1 MTIFISGTQ
10 NSGKSLLAEKLA
22 TQTGDSIRLYLAT
35 MKLCDEEGIKRVEK
49 HRKQREGKGFITVE
63 KQTRI
68 TEIISD
74 LKRPEDTTVLLE
86 CVSNLVGNEMRDV
99 TKRAELVTGDKPDL
113 GKFADEVAED
123 INKLSK
129 AVHNLIIVT
138 NEYPAQDEGYD
149 DETRLY
155 VRLLSMVN
163 SRIRAFVDVVREIP
177 SRHPEQNT

>member
-1 MTIFISGTQ
+1 MTILISGTK
-10 NSGKSLLAEKLA
+10 NSGKSLLAEKFA
-22 TQTGDSIRLYLAT
+22 METGDSIRLYLAT
-35 MKLCDEEGIKRVEK
+35 MELCDEEGIKRVEK

-63 KQTRI
+63 KETGI
-68 TEIISD
+68 TEILNDI
-74 LKRPEDTTVLLE
+74 KQPEDTTVLLE
-86 CVSNLVGNEMRDV
+86 CVSNLVGNEMKKGLKSSDLL
-99 TKRAELVTGDKPDL
+99 AGDTTAL
-113 GKFADEVAED
+113 EMFADEVAGD

-177 SRHPEQNT
+177 SRHPERNT